1 MNEKWTQ
8 DLRQRLAQH
17 EQPAPEMDW
26 NTIFRAVDEQRMA
39 RRRKTVVLW
48 RAMAAAA
55 VLAGVLAGGAV
66 YLSRTNDPSTE
77 MAQARDGKGT
87 DPKGMPAGTAL
98 TEDDVT
104 RGQGDDTYYNNVE
117 NYLANGDT
125 YYNIEENRN
134 SSTAAAGAS
143 TLDRLVAAVG
153 DFLTGAAAPASAPE
167 EQSLVAEAQ
176 TMQPLETPSP
186 ADHPRSLVKRDPRQS
201 ASVGSSRS
209 ASSSRPT
216 MGFGAVTGKAYVA
229 GALGSS
235 TNASAMNA
243 LMSSAPS
250 HSVESDFNNWEDY
263 PEWST
268 ATAMDRQVK
277 HHQPI
282 RLGVSVRYQID
293 HRWSVEGGVSYSH
306 HSSDITETSGSY
318 ERKTD
323 QQLTFIG
330 IPVNAN
336 YSLYS
341 NRHVNI
347 YASAGGEVERLVH
360 GKATT
365 KTTYNSQPN
374 ESGEEK
380 VRMSRPVFSVR
391 AAVGVEAKLGETFS
405 VYAEPAL
412 GYHFDNGAQLETIY
426 KDKPLNGSV
435 NLGVRFTLK

>member
-77 MAQARDGKGT
+77 VTQARDGKGT
-87 DPKGMPAGTAL
+87 DPKGTPAGTAL

-104 RGQGDDTYYNNVE
+104 CGQSDDTYYNNVE
-117 NYLANGDT
+117 AYLANG
-125 YYNIEENRN
+125 
-134 SSTAAAGAS
+134 SS
-143 TLDRLVAAVG
+143 
-153 DFLTGAAAPASAPE
+153 APASAPE
-167 EQSLVAEAQ
+167 EQPLVAEAQ

-186 ADHPRSLVKRDPRQS
+186 TDHPRSLVKREPRQS

-229 GALGSS
+229 GSLGSS

-330 IPVNAN
+330 IPVNAS

-374 ESGEEK
+374 ESSEEK